1 MNWRMSIGIIIAM
14 MVGLGAY
21 LATSSPPGLLS
32 KLDAV
37 MGGGSGVDH
46 VGKNVRFG
54 DHGQKLDIWRGDEAS
69 KSSRLPV
76 LIFWHGGGWV
86 KGSRQDYAFAAKAF
100 AKRGFLVV
108 VPDYRKV
115 PDVHFPD
122 YIIDGAQAVS
132 WVQDNIAQYG
142 GDPENIA
149 LSGHSAGA
157 HTAVLIGLDP
167 SWIENASG
175 NIGSIKAVV
184 GMSGPYDFY
193 PFDKKRSIDAMGQ
206 YEEPERTQPV
216 NFARADAPA
225 MLLLTSTKDTI
236 VRPRNAIKLTEK
248 LKAAGASVAMINYEG
263 LTHEEVMMAISIPF
277 RRTATVLTDSANF
290 LNENM
295 RVVEP

>member
-1 MNWRMSIGIIIAM
+1 MNWRMWIGIIIAA
-14 MVGLGAY
+14 MVGIGAY
-21 LATSSPPGLLS
+21 LATASPPGLLS
-32 KLDAV
+32 KLDAA
-37 MGGGSGVDH
+37 MGGGTGVQH
-46 VGKNVRFG
+46 VGKNVGFG

-69 KSSRLPV
+69 QSSRLPV
-76 LIFWHGGGWV
+76 VIFWHGGGWV

-100 AKRGFLVV
+100 AREGFLVV
-108 VPDYRKV
+108 IPDYRKV

-122 YIIDGAQAVS
+122 YIIDGAQAVR

-157 HTAVLIGLDP
+157 HTAVLIALDP
-167 SWIENASG
+167 SWIENANG
-175 NIGSIKAVV
+175 NIESIKAVV

-193 PFDKKRSIDAMGQ
+193 PFDKKRSIDAMAQ

-236 VRPRNAIKLTEK
+236 VRPRNAIRLTEK
-248 LKAAGASVAMINYEG
+248 LEAVGANVAMINYEG

-277 RRTATVLTDSANF
+277 RRTATVLKDSAKF

>member
-1 MNWRMSIGIIIAM
+1 MNWRMWIGIIIAA
-14 MVGLGAY
+14 MVGIGAY

-37 MGGGSGVDH
+37 MGGGTGVQH
-46 VGKNVRFG
+46 VGKNVGFG

-86 KGSRQDYAFAAKAF
+86 KGSRQDYAFAARAF
-100 AKRGFLVV
+100 AREGFLVV
-108 VPDYRKV
+108 IPDYRKV
-115 PDVHFPD
+115 PDVHFPA
-122 YIIDGAQAVS
+122 YIEDGAQAVR
-132 WVQDNIAQYG
+132 WVQDNIAEYG

-157 HTAVLIGLDP
+157 HTAVLLGLDP
-167 SWIENASG
+167 RWIEQASG
-175 NIGSIKAVV
+175 NMASIKAVI
-184 GMSGPYDFY
+184 GMSGPYDFH
-193 PFDKKRSIDAMGQ
+193 PFDKKRSIDAMAQ

-248 LKAAGASVAMINYEG
+248 MEAAGARVAMINYEG
-263 LTHEEVMMAISIPF
+263 LSHEEVVMALSVPF
-277 RRTATVLTDSANF
+277 RSKADVLVDSSEF
-290 LNENM
+290 LIENIHKTF
-295 RVVEP
+295 

>member
-1 MNWRMSIGIIIAM
+1 MIWRMWIGIIIA
-14 MVGLGAY
+14 VILGIGAY
-21 LATSSPPGLLS
+21 LATASPPGLLS

-37 MGGGSGVDH
+37 MGGGTGVELARSN
-46 VGKNVRFG
+46 VGFG
-54 DHGQKLDIWRGDEAS
+54 DHGLKLDIWRPDRAS
-69 KSSRLPV
+69 NSSQLPV

-86 KGSRQDYAFAAKAF
+86 KGSRQDYAFAGKAF
-100 AKRGFLVV
+100 AKEGFLVV
-108 VPDYRKV
+108 IPDYRKV
-115 PDVHFPD
+115 PDVHFPAFVR
-122 YIIDGAQAVS
+122 DGAEAVR

-142 GDPENIA
+142 GDPDNIA

-157 HTAVLIGLDP
+157 HTAVLLGLD
-167 SWIENASG
+167 SRWIEQASG
-175 NIGSIKAVV
+175 NMDSIKAVI

-193 PFDKKRSIDAMGQ
+193 PFDKKRSIDAMAR

-248 LKAAGASVAMINYEG
+248 LEAAGAKVAMINYEG
-263 LTHEEVMMAISIPF
+263 LSHEEVVMALSVPF
-277 RRTATVLTDSANF
+277 RSKAGVLVDSSDF

-295 RVVEP
+295 LTTP